1 MEKNIME
8 KKTYSKPC
16 VGFVDFSLTGSI
28 ASTCVYEGTNTDGNT
43 CGYTDSSGWIVY
55 AQDSFCG
62 IGTDVEFC
70 YHVPTEV
77 SSIFS
82 S

>member
-16 VGFVDFSLTGSI
+16 VEFVDFSLTGSI
-28 ASTCVYEGTNTDGNT
+28 AATCVYQGNNTDGNT
-43 CGYTDSSGWIVY
+43 CGYLDNGWTVY
-55 AQDSFCG
+55 A
-62 IGTDVEFC
+62 IGSVCDIIVTNPNFC
-70 YHVPTEV
+70 YHVPTEDESV
-77 SSIFS
+77 FS